1 MGRAYPRTWERL
13 RIGTVPVPAYG
24 ADIYGVPSKADR
36 LNALWTV
43 NRAARFHG
51 LLAPCFHGPLA
62 PGRYITARK
71 PKMAARRH
79 ETGGAIS
86 PWPCRFFIA
95 RWRAVGRGAQRRPR
109 RKVAA
114 EHRDGAEVGAGFVKR
129 PRQPSCM
136 QPLGWGQKSKQGFDC
151 WSMRARAS

>member
-51 LLAPCFHGPLA
+51 LLAPCFHGPFS
-62 PGRYITARK
+62 T
-71 PKMAARRH
+71 
-79 ETGGAIS
+79 
-86 PWPCRFFIA
+86 
-95 RWRAVGRGAQRRPR
+95 
-109 RKVAA
+109 
-114 EHRDGAEVGAGFVKR
+114 
-129 PRQPSCM
+129 
-136 QPLGWGQKSKQGFDC
+136 
-151 WSMRARAS
+151 WSIYHCPQAKNGCEAS